1 MRHLK
6 KYFTYKENTSHY
18 NEGFINKDELKD
30 FCEMYLAYLL
40 DDTEWSLYLDR
51 RYITLTDVDRSSVSG
66 YTINLARPK
75 QAVLTQFKWGEVKN
89 HILTFVGMLN
99 KNYDMKG
106 ISRVIRLS
114 TNGKV
119 GGIPFPKGATLDYDG
134 ELHFNNVEPF
144 LNLESRVYDNVILYD
159 IRITI
164 KE

>member
-6 KYFTYKENTSHY
+6 EF

-40 DDTEWSLYLDR
+40 DDSGWDLYLDR
-51 RYITLTDVDRSSVSG
+51 RYITLTDADRSSVSG

-75 QAVLTQFKWGEVKN
+75 KAVLSEFKWGTVKN
-89 HILTFVGMLN
+89 HILTFVDMLN

-106 ISRVIRLS
+106 ISRVIRLD
-114 TNGKV
+114 TNGKF
-119 GGIPFPKGATLDYDG
+119 GSIPFPKGATLDRDG
-134 ELHFNNVEPF
+134 ELHFNNVESF
-144 LNLESRVYDNVILYD
+144 LNLESRIYDNVTLYD